1 MRGNPGN
8 TFNTRESKNARP
20 LRTERFFIQTRLFW
34 DYLVS
39 VLNVGE
45 AGFVLHGCE
54 VNTSGLGVD
63 DAMEHGGELGAGESV
78 ARPEEVG
85 VGIAGHVLVEVAER
99 DGILIEVQEKGKRP
113 RRGAFW

>member
-1 MRGNPGN
+1 M
-8 TFNTRESKNARP
+8 
-20 LRTERFFIQTRLFW
+20 QTRLLW

-63 DAMEHGGELGAGESV
+63 DAMEHGDELGAGKLI

>member
-1 MRGNPGN
+1 M
-8 TFNTRESKNARP
+8 
-20 LRTERFFIQTRLFW
+20 QTRLLW

-63 DAMEHGGELGAGESV
+63 DAMEHGDELGAGKLI
-78 ARPEEVG
+78 ARPEG
-85 VGIAGHVLVEVAER
+85 
-99 DGILIEVQEKGKRP
+99 
-113 RRGAFW
+113 